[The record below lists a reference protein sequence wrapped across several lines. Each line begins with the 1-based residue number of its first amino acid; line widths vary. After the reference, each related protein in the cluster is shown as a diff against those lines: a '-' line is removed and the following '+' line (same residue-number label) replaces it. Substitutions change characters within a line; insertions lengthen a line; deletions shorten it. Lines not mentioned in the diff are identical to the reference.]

1 MSERLRKVLEE
12 RRFLGPDSYVFG
24 SDEGRY
30 VEKFHG
36 SWRALFTAAGLPEHL
51 VWHDARHEFVSSLI
65 DEGGNIQEVKE
76 AARHRSIQTTA
87 KYMKANEERLRALLE
102 RHAQRINR
110 V

>member
-1 MSERLRKVLEE
+1 M
-12 RRFLGPDSYVFG
+12 FG